1 MDSEDEVA
9 DGQGMA
15 LELPSFSG
23 GFGVNPEDE
32 SDDDDDDSDDDDS
45 SEIDMGSDGMSD
57 EQSGDN
63 DDDDERDDEEEEDA
77 APRPKRSG
85 GFKQWALQQMSATYN
100 QSAAPGATA
109 SLADA
114 ETSTPAAATAVV
126 EAGPNLKLEALKAE
140 KQRKKEA
147 ELAQG
152 RVGPLGEELV
162 LPASSLLKPSPTG
175 AVAANA
181 ANPRNHIK
189 VHRDPKIQ
197 EARMNLPVVAEEQ
210 QIMEAIL
217 LNPVIVLCGETGS
230 GKTTQVPQFL
240 FEAGFGSP
248 GSGACSVPSRCPL
261 IHDLLADVLF
271 HSDSLWQTI
280 RG

>member
-1 MDSEDEVA
+1 MDTEDEGKDA
-9 DGQGMA
+9 DGQ
-15 LELPSFSG
+15 LPQLKIPSFSD
-23 GFGVNPEDE
+23 GFGVNPEDDDDDSE
-32 SDDDDDDSDDDDS
+32 DDDDDDDD

-57 EQSGDN
+57 EGDE
-63 DDDDERDDEEEEDA
+63 DDMEEEEEDA
-77 APRPKRSG
+77 TPRPKRSG
-85 GFKQWALQQMSATYN
+85 GFKHWALQQMSTTYN

-109 SLADA
+109 ASANA
-114 ETSTPAAATAVV
+114 ETSTSASTAAEVH
-126 EAGPNLKLEALKAE
+126 AGPNLKLEALKAE
-140 KQRKKEA
+140 KQRKREA

-248 GSGACSVPSRCPL
+248 GSGA
-261 IHDLLADVLF
+261 
-271 HSDSLWQTI
+271 SLYQL
-280 RG
+280 